1 MSGACDSLME
11 SMKEVCPSLQGVY
24 ERSDAMLAVYPGEGA
39 RFAKHIDNSTG
50 MSFNM
55 SCHLACFAHVYL
67 VLGFSHKSNARG

>member
-1 MSGACDSLME
+1 ME

-50 MSFNM
+50 TCFNVS
-55 SCHLACFAHVYL
+55 SCVICICVFGIAI
-67 VLGFSHKSNARG
+67 FS